1 MVKQENE
8 NLYTMTA
15 LEKQTGVNRTE
26 LIGIVK
32 GLGIPIRRMGTAIVI
47 NHTEAKKVEAV
58 IARTT
63 KQSA

>member
-47 NHTEAKKVEAV
+47 NQTEAQRVKAV
-58 IARTT
+58 IARTA
-63 KQSA
+63 KQPA